1 MIKESIQEI
10 AAHPAPLFARYFAIE
25 AVFLVGSHAEGRTR
39 PNSDLDLALRDP
51 RAQLGAH
58 TIDIRAD
65 EFLGGLEA
73 LRECGKISVARHR
86 RFVPQGRHIFANE
99 GFGIVN
105 QSRDVPR
112 LFGEQGISRLS

>member
-1 MIKESIQEI
+1 MIKESIKEI

-58 TIDIRAD
+58 TIDVLAALTHIGLMR
-65 EFLGGLEA
+65 FSCVGG
-73 LRECGKISVARHR
+73 
-86 RFVPQGRHIFANE
+86 P
-99 GFGIVN
+99 
-105 QSRDVPR
+105 
-112 LFGEQGISRLS
+112 